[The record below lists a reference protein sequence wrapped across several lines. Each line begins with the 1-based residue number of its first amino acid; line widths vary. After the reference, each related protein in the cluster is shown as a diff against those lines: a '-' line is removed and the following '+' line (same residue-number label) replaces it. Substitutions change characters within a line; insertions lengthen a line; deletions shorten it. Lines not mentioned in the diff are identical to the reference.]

1 MNQLRNISKNLI
13 FAFGLS
19 LFLQIVLGNYI
30 VDGDS
35 MSPTLKNNQRVFV
48 NKFIYF
54 KLPYETQINKNFIDN
69 FKLNPTNGDI
79 VIFDPPFPYDSTGK
93 RFVKRVI
100 GKPGD
105 SLENKNGTILV
116 NNVPFANK
124 FGSTAE
130 FSEIEKMIIPEGYYY
145 LLGDNRNK
153 SNDSRSFGLIPRS
166 SIKGRI
172 WIIYWPFTNLKVFD
186 YNLISTL
193 NES

>member
-13 FAFGLS
+13 FAFGLA

-35 MSPTLKNNQRVFV
+35 MAPTLKNNQRVFV

-54 KLPYETQINKNFIDN
+54 HLPYETQINNNLINK

-105 SLENKNGTILV
+105 TLENKNGIILV
-116 NNVPFANK
+116 NSIPFSNK

-130 FSEIEKMIIPEGYYY
+130 ISEIEKMVIPEDYYY

-153 SNDSRSFGLIPRS
+153 SNDSRSFGLVPRS
-166 SIKGRI
+166 SIKGRV
-172 WIIYWPFTNLKVFD
+172 WIIYWPFSNLKVFD

>member
-19 LFLQIVLGNYI
+19 LFLQIILGNYI

-35 MSPTLKNNQRVFV
+35 MSPTLKSNQRVFV

-54 KLPYETQINKNFIDN
+54 EFPYQAQMDNNLINK

-105 SLENKNGTILV
+105 IIENKNGIILV
-116 NNVPFANK
+116 NNAPFANK
-124 FGSTAE
+124 FGSTSE
-130 FSEIEKMIIPEGYYY
+130 FSEIEKMIIPEDYYY

-153 SNDSRSFGLIPRS
+153 SNDSRSFGLVPRS
-166 SIKGRI
+166 SIKGRV
-172 WIIYWPFTNLKVFD
+172 WVIYWPFSNLKVFD

>member
-30 VDGDS
+30 VDGNS
-35 MSPTLKNNQRVFV
+35 MTPTLKNNQRVFV

-54 KLPYETQINKNFIDN
+54 HLTSETQIDNNLINK

-105 SLENKNGTILV
+105 TLENRHGTILV
-116 NNVPFANK
+116 NNTPFANK
-124 FGSTAE
+124 FGSTSE
-130 FSEIEKMIIPEGYYY
+130 FSEIEKMIIPEDYYY

-153 SNDSRSFGLIPRS
+153 SNDSRSFGLVPRS
-166 SIKGRI
+166 SIKGMV
-172 WIIYWPFTNLKVFD
+172 WIIYWPFSNLKVFD
-186 YNLISTL
+186 YNLISDLKDT
-193 NES
+193 

>member
-35 MSPTLKNNQRVFV
+35 MSPTLNHNQRVFV

-54 KLPYETQINKNFIDN
+54 HIPYESQIDINLINK
-69 FKLNPTNGDI
+69 FKLNPDNGD
-79 VIFDPPFPYDSTGK
+79 VVTFDPPFPYDTTGK
-93 RFVKRVI
+93 EFVKRII

-105 SLENKNGTILV
+105 TIENYNGTILV
-116 NNVPFANK
+116 NGKPFANK
-124 FGSTAE
+124 FGST
-130 FSEIEKMIIPEGYYY
+130 SEISKEEKILIPEDYYY
-145 LLGDNRNK
+145 LLGDNRNE
-153 SNDSRSFGLIPRS
+153 SNDSRSFGLVPRS
-166 SIKGRI
+166 SITGRV
-172 WIIYWPFTNLKVFD
+172 WIIYWPFSNLKIFD

>member
-35 MSPTLKNNQRVFV
+35 MSPTLKDNQRVFV

-54 KLPYETQINKNFIDN
+54 HLPYETQIDNNLINK
-69 FKLNPTNGDI
+69 FKLNPTNGNI
-79 VIFDPPFPYDSTGK
+79 VVFDPPFPYDSTGK

-105 SLENKNGTILV
+105 TLENKNGTILV
-116 NNVPFANK
+116 NSIPFANK

-130 FSEIEKMIIPEGYYY
+130 ISEIEKMVIPEDYYY

-153 SNDSRSFGLIPRS
+153 SNDSRSFGLVPRS
-166 SIKGRI
+166 SIKGRV
-172 WIIYWPFTNLKVFD
+172 WIIYWPFSNLKVFD